1 MLQRNTLGW
10 LHDTMAKVD
19 MGVETVF
26 PNIKIF
32 KYVQML
38 RIPGWCRRE
47 KGKNQ
52 DVGNWEMEDQ

>member
-1 MLQRNTLGW
+1 
-10 LHDTMAKVD
+10 MAKVD